1 MSLHWWD
8 ENRTAKLCCLIKA
21 KHMFL
26 GVVRFYTNMHAIIFT
41 GLIQKAY
48 ITEALLCFSIT
59 YYRQMVSSTR
69 FLFMFCFQLFF
80 LHGNFFSYCHSQYC
94 FHLFFSMF
102 SFLQKLIHLLRLPL
116 QFYNAPFTLYSL
128 IHLLCYMLLL
138 IWFYF
143 SVPQSYCWLLLS
155 FTVCKYLGGVRS
167 PKLVCKT
174 VNITVE
180 QEVGILARDKET
192 VSKGESG
199 LC

>member
-102 SFLQKLIHLLRLPL
+102 SFLQKLIHLLQLPL
-116 QFYNAPFTLYSL
+116 QFYDAPFTLYSL
-128 IHLLCYMLLL
+128 MLLL

-155 FTVCKYLGGVRS
+155 FTVCKYLGGGGGCEAQNLCV
-167 PKLVCKT
+167 KLS
-174 VNITVE
+174 I
-180 QEVGILARDKET
+180 
-192 VSKGESG
+192 
-199 LC
+199 